1 MLCTPWDI
9 QQILNVVSIY
19 KDTFSTVAS
28 FTYHDT
34 CFHIERLRY
43 VLGIEVRITLL
54 NHLVIFSTSNTHF
67 YAGVGCVCP
76 SVGQEMI
83 LRVTGLDK
91 KYH

>member
-1 MLCTPWDI
+1 M
-9 QQILNVVSIY
+9 SIC

-28 FTYHDT
+28 FTYYDM
-34 CFHIERLRY
+34 CFHIECLCY
-43 VLGIEVRITLL
+43 VLGTEVRITLL
-54 NHLVIFSTSNTHF
+54 NHLVTFSTLNTHF

-83 LRVTGLDK
+83 FRVTGLDK